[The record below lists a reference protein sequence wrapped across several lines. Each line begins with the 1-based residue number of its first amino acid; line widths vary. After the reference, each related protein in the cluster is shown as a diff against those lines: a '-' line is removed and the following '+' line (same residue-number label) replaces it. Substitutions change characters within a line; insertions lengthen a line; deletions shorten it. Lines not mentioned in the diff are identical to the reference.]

1 LFSYSEGPLVAGK
14 QVKKESGS
22 RAKILELL
30 RERDSTVRELAARVG
45 LTKPGIRAHLIKLE
59 EEGLVRR
66 GGSQSGSRKPHVLY
80 ALTPDAAHAF
90 PNAYPLLLCQ
100 LLRALV
106 DRLSPRAV
114 AAHLRQVGRELAGKA
129 AEGAAGKSPQERRRI
144 ALRVL
149 DALGGEAS
157 LLKMNGTE
165 FIEGRACPL
174 SAVTASHP
182 EACLIAQAALEEVI
196 GQPVREHCI
205 RGSRPRCRFQILS

>member
-1 LFSYSEGPLVAGK
+1 LFSYSGASLVTGK

-22 RAKILELL
+22 RANILGLL
-30 RERDSTVRELAARVG
+30 RERDSTVRELAARLG

-59 EEGLVRR
+59 QEGLVRR

-80 ALTPDAAHAF
+80 ALTPAAAHAF

-100 LLRALV
+100 LLRVLV
-106 DRLSPRAV
+106 DRLNPRAV

-129 AEGAAGKSPQERRRI
+129 AAEAAGKSPQERRRI

-149 DALGGEAS
+149 GALGAEAS
-157 LLKMNGTE
+157 LRKNGTE

-174 SAVTASHP
+174 SALTASHP

-205 RGSRPRCRFQILS
+205 RGPRPRCRFQILS